1 MVYTNQCTA
10 VYFIGMSL
18 TEDKTYNLRSSTTED
33 VVELCNDPEKF
44 VNYVSNP
51 ESDLSVLAKSDNANL
66 FIMKLLQQII
76 ITNQETNEK
85 LVKSNNRVAEL
96 EEKCAELSTRLSH
109 QHERVQDLSSRV
121 LLLEQY
127 SRRSTVT
134 VTGVPYESG
143 ENVEDK
149 IVKIINNSHI
159 IKHDFDSTYISNAHR
174 NKPREGKDG
183 KPPPPPSIT
192 VSLVKSA
199 DVDMLLS
206 NKKQFKKVHG
216 ANKINIFYSMSAG
229 TRDQKLRMEMCQ
241 EVEFADWQ
249 GHSRLFAVKMRNGKF
264 LRKVRG
270 FADLESKVGEL
281 TLPAVD
287 DKGDD

>member
-1 MVYTNQCTA
+1 
-10 VYFIGMSL
+10 MSL
-18 TEDKTYNLRSSTTED
+18 IEDKTYNLRSNNSED
-33 VVELCNDPEKF
+33 DVELCNDPEKF

-51 ESDLSVLAKSDNANL
+51 ASDLNVLAKSDNVNL

-76 ITNQETNEK
+76 IKNQETNDK
-85 LVKSNNRVAEL
+85 LVKSSNEVAEL
-96 EEKCAELSTRLSH
+96 EEKCVELSTRLNH
-109 QHERVQDLSSRV
+109 QNEKVSELNARILV
-121 LLLEQY
+121 LEQY

-134 VTGVPYESG
+134 VTGVPFESG

-149 IVKIINNSHI
+149 IVRIINKSEI
-159 IKHDFDSTYISNAHR
+159 IKHDFDSTFISNAHR

-192 VSLVKSA
+192 VSLVKSS

-229 TRDQKLRMEMCQ
+229 TRDQKLLMEKAE

-249 GHSRLFAVKMRNGKF
+249 GHSRLFAVKMRNGNF
-264 LRKVRG
+264 IRKIKG
-270 FADLESKVGEL
+270 FHDLETKVGEL

-287 DKGDD
+287 EGNANKGDD